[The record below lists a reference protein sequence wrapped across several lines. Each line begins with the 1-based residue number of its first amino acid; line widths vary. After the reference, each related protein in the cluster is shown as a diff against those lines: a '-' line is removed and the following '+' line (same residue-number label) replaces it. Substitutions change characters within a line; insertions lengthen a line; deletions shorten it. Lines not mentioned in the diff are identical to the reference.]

1 VDFTRLDFDCDTP
14 VEMLDV
20 NAPLAGDISDKLDR
34 FSFDVN
40 LERTVSYNQEW
51 TDSRVS
57 AFEFEMMERGLESFA
72 CERTALQ
79 YQEEQKRLLPL
90 VAGWV
95 VLALFHRYWPVGV
108 VLLVGVAVL
117 VRWRVRARRQRK
129 ASQASS

>member
-1 VDFTRLDFDCDTP
+1 VDFARLDFDCDTP

-51 TDSRVS
+51 TDSGVS

-79 YQEEQKRLLPL
+79 YQEEQKRLLPP

-95 VLALFHRYWPVGV
+95 ALALFYRYWPVGV
-108 VLLVGVAVL
+108 VLLLGVAAL
-117 VRWRVRARRQRK
+117 VGWRVRARRRR
-129 ASQASS
+129 

>member
-1 VDFTRLDFDCDTP
+1 VDFARLDFDCDTP
-14 VEMLDV
+14 VERLDV

-51 TDSRVS
+51 TDSGVS

-79 YQEEQKRLLPL
+79 YQEEQKRLLPP
-90 VAGWV
+90 VVGWV
-95 VLALFHRYWPVGV
+95 AMALFHRYWPVGL
-108 VLLVGVAVL
+108 VLLVAL
-117 VRWRVRARRQRK
+117 VWFIVRRRK
-129 ASQASS
+129 ASQISS